1 MAPDSSL
8 PRLSVDPCDPGFIQD
23 PYTSYEKWR
32 TSHPVFFWDEYEV
45 ICFARHRDVNA
56 ILRDHRFGRQ
66 ILHVA
71 TRDELGL
78 DEPPEHLAPFYRF
91 EALSLLELE
100 PPVHTRLR
108 SLINKAFLIK
118 QIERLRPVISDYCA
132 SLIRNL
138 RAKKEFDLISE
149 YATPIPIR
157 LICQMLG
164 VPGDMAAR
172 FLSWSHDMVCM
183 YQARRDRRL
192 EDAAVRAT
200 VDFTDY
206 MRGYVRQR
214 RKDPGEDLLS
224 ELIKAEEQGQKLS
237 EDELVTTAI
246 LLLNAGHEATVHMIG
261 NAVKTLLEAGI
272 SGPINPQTIEESIR
286 FDPPLHF
293 FKRYALED
301 LVYEGIELKKGQQVG
316 LLLGSA
322 NRDDSVFPDAS
333 RFVASRS
340 PNPHVS
346 FGAGIHYCVG
356 APLARLE
363 MQIAIPMLFECFPN
377 MKLIEKPKYRDI
389 YHFHG
394 LEALRI
400 RI

>member
-71 TRDELGL
+71 TREELGL
-78 DEPPEHLAPFYRF
+78 ADPPAHLEPFYRF
-91 EALSLLELE
+91 ESRSLLELE

-108 SLINKAFLIK
+108 ALINKAFLLK
-118 QIERLRPVISDYCA
+118 QIERLRPLISNYCA
-132 SLIRNL
+132 ELIAVL
-138 RAKKEFDLISE
+138 REKKEFDLIADF
-149 YATPIPIR
+149 ATPIPVR

-164 VPGDMAAR
+164 VPVAMAPR
-172 FLSWSHDMVCM
+172 FLSWSHDMVGM
-183 YQARRDRRL
+183 YQARRDRAL
-192 EDAAVRAT
+192 EDAAVQAT
-200 VDFTDY
+200 LEFTGF
-206 MRGYVRQR
+206 MRNYVQER
-214 RKDPGEDLLS
+214 RKCPGDDLLS
-224 ELIKAEEQGQKLS
+224 ELIKAEEQGQKLT
-237 EDELVTTAI
+237 EEELVTTAI

-261 NAVKTLLEAGI
+261 NTVKTLLEEGI
-272 SGPINPQTIEESIR
+272 HDGIDPQTVEESIR
-286 FDPPLHF
+286 FDPPLHL

-301 LVYEGIELKKGQQVG
+301 LVYEGIRLKKGQQVG
-316 LLLGSA
+316 LLLASA
-322 NRDDSVFPDAS
+322 NRDTEVFAS
-333 RFVASRS
+333 AGQFIRNRV

-363 MQIAIPMLFECFPN
+363 MQIAIPMLFESFPN
-377 MKLIEKPKYRDI
+377 MKLMEKPKYRDI

-394 LEALRI
+394 LETLHI